1 MLYGMEMLTGISGVA
16 LVLLALLAVG
26 VFVPGWV
33 RDHNARQSQRYA
45 IQLQQTMRAL
55 AETCECPEVMEI
67 EASARNLRAQRREL
81 RRASQAEAKLARES
95 ARLEAQRR
103 EHEAELQRERERL
116 ETEQI
121 EQELR
126 EQRIREQAWR
136 TAAKLRE
143 AELETERERAEAAI
157 VDAQARQQASARARA
172 AAEAELQREAARHAD
187 RTTAHD
193 RWANGAS
200 GAERAE
206 ARRRT
211 EEVLIGESRNEAAAR
226 RRRGRLASTGVGA
239 LGLVLAITGLA
250 LLGGKVG
257 GAVLVVLGLALLA
270 GAAWMLQRIHRVAQ
284 AAMRAA
290 NIPAPAAEPAAE
302 PNAAAV
308 AAANEP
314 VVYDIDPIVSTP
326 APARDAE
333 WTPVKLPKPLYL
345 QRATADELDPTD
357 PDGPGGDRDKQF
369 DHDLAALLHEEAAKS
384 TAALREAHQQVESN
398 RFATQLKPM
407 RAITV
412 NGELNERLDHLDAL
426 AAEPGDCS
434 DLDAV
439 LRRRRAS

>member
-1 MLYGMEMLTGISGVA
+1 MEMLTGISGVA
-16 LVLLALLAVG
+16 IVLLALLVVVA
-26 VFVPGWV
+26 FVPGWV

-55 AETCECPEVMEI
+55 AETCERPELVDI

-81 RRASQAEAKLARES
+81 RRATQAETKFERERARF
-95 ARLEAQRR
+95 EAQRR
-103 EHEAELQRERERL
+103 EQEVELQRERQRL

-172 AAEAELQREAARHAD
+172 AAEAELQREAALQAD
-187 RTTAHD
+187 RATAQD

-200 GAERAE
+200 GAQRAD

-211 EEVLIGESRNEAAAR
+211 GEIPTGDGRGEAAAR
-226 RRRGRLASTGVGA
+226 RRRGRLASTGVGFV
-239 LGLVLAITGLA
+239 GLILVTAGWL
-250 LLGGKVG
+250 LLGGVAR
-257 GAVLVVLGLALLA
+257 AVLVVLGLALIG

-284 AAMRAA
+284 AALREASV
-290 NIPAPAAEPAAE
+290 PAPVAEPAAE
-302 PNAAAV
+302 PQEAV
-308 AAANEP
+308 AVANDEP
-314 VVYDIDPIVSTP
+314 IVHDIEPIVSTP
-326 APARDAE
+326 APAKGTE

-345 QRATADELDPTD
+345 ERATADELDPTD
-357 PDGPGGDRDKQF
+357 PDGPGGQRDEQF
-369 DHDLAALLHEEAAKS
+369 DRDLAALLHEEAAKS

-398 RFATQLKPM
+398 RFATQLRPM

-412 NGELNERLDHLDAL
+412 DGQLNERLDQLEEL

-439 LRRRRAS
+439 LRRRRAG

>member
-1 MLYGMEMLTGISGVA
+1 MEMLTGISGVA
-16 LVLLALLAVG
+16 IVLLALLVVV

-55 AETCECPEVMEI
+55 AETCERPELVDI

-81 RRASQAEAKLARES
+81 RRATQAETKLERERARF
-95 ARLEAQRR
+95 EAQRR
-103 EHEAELQRERERL
+103 EQEVELQRERQRL

-136 TAAKLRE
+136 TAARLRE

-172 AAEAELQREAARHAD
+172 AAEAELQREAALQAD
-187 RTTAHD
+187 RATAQD

-200 GAERAE
+200 GAQRAD

-211 EEVLIGESRNEAAAR
+211 GEVPTVDARAEAAAR
-226 RRRGRLASTGVGA
+226 RRRGRLASTGVGFA
-239 LGLVLAITGLA
+239 GLILAIIGWLLLGGVGRAVLMVLGLVL
-250 LLGGKVG
+250 VG
-257 GAVLVVLGLALLA
+257 

-284 AAMRAA
+284 AALAEA
-290 NIPAPAAEPAAE
+290 SAPAPVAEPAVE
-302 PNAAAV
+302 PQEAV
-308 AAANEP
+308 AVTNDEP
-314 VVYDIDPIVSTP
+314 IVHDIEPIVSTP
-326 APARDAE
+326 APAKGTE

-345 QRATADELDPTD
+345 ERATADELDPTD
-357 PDGPGGDRDKQF
+357 PDGPGGQHDEQF
-369 DHDLAALLHEEAAKS
+369 DRDLAALLHEEAAKS
-384 TAALREAHQQVESN
+384 TAALREAHQQLESN
-398 RFATQLKPM
+398 RFATQLRPM

-412 NGELNERLDHLDAL
+412 DGELSERLDQLEEL

-439 LRRRRAS
+439 LRRRRAG